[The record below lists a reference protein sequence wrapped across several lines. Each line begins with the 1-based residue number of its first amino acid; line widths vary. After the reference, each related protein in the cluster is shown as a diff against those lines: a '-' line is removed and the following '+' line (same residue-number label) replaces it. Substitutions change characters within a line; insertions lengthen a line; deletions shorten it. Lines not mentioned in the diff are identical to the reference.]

1 MGSLLID
8 VFDTPFS
15 IRADED
21 DEYLGQILSYYK
33 KIVSQIQKNGVLQN
47 PVQISALAG
56 VMLCDELY
64 KEKSK
69 TAQLSKRGDSPVS
82 SIMVDEQKSEE
93 AERIAKHLIE
103 KIDKVLR

>member
-8 VFDTPFS
+8 VFGSPFS

-33 KIVSQIQKNGVLQN
+33 KIISQIQKNGVLQS
-47 PVQISALAG
+47 PIQISALAG

-69 TAQLSKRGDSPVS
+69 NAQLSKNDAATSTITVEH
-82 SIMVDEQKSEE
+82 DKNDE
-93 AERIAKHLIE
+93 AERITKSLIE